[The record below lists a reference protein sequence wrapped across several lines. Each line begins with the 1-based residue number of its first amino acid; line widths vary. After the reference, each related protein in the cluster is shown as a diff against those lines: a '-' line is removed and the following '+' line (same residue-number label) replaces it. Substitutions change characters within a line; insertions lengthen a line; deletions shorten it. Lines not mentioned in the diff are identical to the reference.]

1 MRTFVRHYI
10 APLARKRRWKA
21 ICEIG
26 ARSGTST
33 DHLLK
38 LPLETYTIVDPCI
51 DEDLGAKYA
60 ADSRVHVVKSNS
72 LDALAPDG
80 RIGPASQFDCIL
92 IDGDHNWYTVFNEL
106 RLIHERGLLRPA
118 GFIFLHDVD
127 WPYGRRDLY
136 YQPGTIPEEFR
147 HPFAQKGIV
156 RGQSPLADV
165 GGLNSHLMNALQ
177 EGGPKNGV
185 LTAIEDF
192 IAQHPNEYRFFKIRY
207 QWGVGVLELR
217 SGRRFSSLPF
227 YALRAKALVYAPV
240 SRLARAI
247 KLALQGRSEG

>member
-1 MRTFVRHYI
+1 
-10 APLARKRRWKA
+10 
-21 ICEIG
+21 
-26 ARSGTST
+26 
-33 DHLLK
+33 
-38 LPLETYTIVDPCI
+38 
-51 DEDLGAKYA
+51 
-60 ADSRVHVVKSNS
+60 
-72 LDALAPDG
+72 
-80 RIGPASQFDCIL
+80 
-92 IDGDHNWYTVFNEL
+92 
-106 RLIHERGLLRPA
+106 
-118 GFIFLHDVD
+118 
-127 WPYGRRDLY
+127 
-136 YQPGTIPEEFR
+136 
-147 HPFAQKGIV
+147 
-156 RGQSPLADV
+156 
-165 GGLNSHLMNALQ
+165 MNALQ